1 MCNCW
6 STDHLL
12 YMLAGA
18 SFWEA
23 IIHVLLHFSGA
34 LPLTV
39 WGFTM
44 TQQNNLIIVGGAL
57 LLGFVF
63 LYLAKRARYHSNCSS
78 C

>member
-1 MCNCW
+1 MCKCW
-6 STDHLL
+6 STHHLL

-23 IIHVLLHFSGA
+23 LGHVLLHFSGA

-39 WGFTM
+39 WGFAL

-57 LLGFVF
+57 VLGFIF
-63 LYLAKRARYHSNCSS
+63 LYLANRAGGHPNCSS